1 MLSITFFSNRSL
13 EAPKATVTIREY
25 PKNTERKAPE
35 KFQFLSQGNINSTA
49 NYHTNEAI
57 SVRLQD
63 ELSQTLSR
71 VNLRG
76 EFPVVS
82 LVPLSSLL
90 DSPNFVDQNINK
102 C

>member
-1 MLSITFFSNRSL
+1 MVIYNFFSNRSL

-25 PKNTERKAPE
+25 PKNTERRAPE
-35 KFQFLSQGNINSTA
+35 KFQFLSQGNINNTA
-49 NYHTNEAI
+49 NYHANEAI
-57 SVRLQD
+57 SIRLQD

-76 EFPVVS
+76 ELPVVS
-82 LVPLSSLL
+82 L
-90 DSPNFVDQNINK
+90 II